1 MTCRIC
7 SSATRTLLDLGESPP
22 ANSLKQ
28 SPDQPEESYPLVL
41 EQCDRCGNVQLR
53 DCVDARALY
62 SQYLYMTPDSPSL
75 TRHYT
80 ALEQHLTDRGVVRAD
95 ATVLEIGS
103 NTGMFLRHLQP
114 RVRRVVGIDPAANIC
129 QVANASGIETVC
141 DFFDAGSAATLK
153 DRFGHPDLIVARHC
167 FAHNRDPHEMLRG
180 VTTLL
185 DPQGHFL
192 IENAYLLNTIENNE
206 FDQIYHEHMFYYSI
220 RSMQAL
226 LARHGMHIVDVLLV
240 PVHGGSIVFLTKKA
254 VPGDR
259 IHAAV
264 EQQTAREDRAL
275 TPASFQRFAANTLE
289 IRRRL
294 RATISEL
301 IESRQRIYTYGATA
315 KGTTLL
321 NFVGITAAQIPCCV
335 DSTPIK
341 QGRYLP
347 KCNIKVIS
355 EEDALRSPPE
365 YFLLTAWN
373 YKDEIID
380 KVRRAGNSYSRF
392 IVPIPTVTVV

>member
-7 SSATRTLLDLGESPP
+7 SSATRTLLDLGESPL
-22 ANSLKQ
+22 ANALKA
-28 SPDQPEESYPLVL
+28 SPDQPDESYPLVL

-53 DCVDARALY
+53 DCVDAHALY
-62 SQYLYMTPDSPSL
+62 SHYLYMTPDSPSL
-75 TRHYT
+75 TRHY
-80 ALEQHLTDRGVVRAD
+80 AVLERHLADRGVIRPEA
-95 ATVLEIGS
+95 AVLEIGS
-103 NTGMFLRHLQP
+103 NTGAFLRHLQP
-114 RVRRVVGIDPAANIC
+114 HVGRVMGVDPAANIC
-129 QVANASGIETVC
+129 RIANASGIETVC

-254 VPGDR
+254 LPGDR
-259 IHAAV
+259 IHAAP
-264 EQQTAREDRAL
+264 EQQKTPQDPAPTTA
-275 TPASFQRFAANTLE
+275 PFQRVPGDN
-289 IRRRL
+289 
-294 RATISEL
+294 
-301 IESRQRIYTYGATA
+301 
-315 KGTTLL
+315 
-321 NFVGITAAQIPCCV
+321 
-335 DSTPIK
+335 
-341 QGRYLP
+341 
-347 KCNIKVIS
+347 
-355 EEDALRSPPE
+355 PE
-365 YFLLTAWN
+365 
-373 YKDEIID
+373 
-380 KVRRAGNSYSRF
+380 VRR
-392 IVPIPTVTVV
+392 P

>member
-80 ALEQHLTDRGVVRAD
+80 ALEQHLTDRGAVGPEAV
-95 ATVLEIGS
+95 VLEIGS

-114 RVRRVVGIDPAANIC
+114 RVRRVIGVDPAANIC
-129 QVANASGIETVC
+129 RIANASGIETVC

-275 TPASFQRFAANTLE
+275 TPASFERFAGNTLE
-289 IRRRL
+289 IRRQL

-380 KVRRAGNSYSRF
+380 KVRRAGNTYSRF

>member
-7 SSATRTLLDLGESPP
+7 SSATRTLLDLGESPL
-22 ANSLKQ
+22 ANALKA
-28 SPDQPEESYPLVL
+28 SPDQPEECYPLVL
-41 EQCDRCGNVQLR
+41 ERCDGCGNVQLR
-53 DCVDARALY
+53 DCVDAHALY

-75 TRHYT
+75 TRHYA
-80 ALEQHLTDRGVVRAD
+80 ALERHLADRGVVRPEA
-95 ATVLEIGS
+95 AVLEIGS

-114 RVRRVVGIDPAANIC
+114 HVRRVIGVDPAANIC
-129 QVANASGIETVC
+129 RIANASGIETVC
-141 DFFDAGSAATLK
+141 DFFDARSAATLK
-153 DRFGHPDLIVARHC
+153 GRFGHPDLIVARHC
-167 FAHNRDPHEMLRG
+167 FAHNRDPHELLRG

-185 DPQGHFL
+185 DTQGHFL

-259 IHAAV
+259 IAAAV
-264 EQQTAREDRAL
+264 EQQTAREDGAL
-275 TPASFQRFAANTLE
+275 TAAAFERFAANTLE

-294 RATISEL
+294 RTTIAEL
-301 IESRQRIYTYGATA
+301 IESRQRVYTYGATA
-315 KGTTLL
+315 KGNTLL
-321 NFVGITAAQIPCCV
+321 NFVGITAAQIPYCV
-335 DSTPIK
+335 DNTPTK

-355 EEDALRSPPE
+355 EEDALRSPPD

-373 YKDEIID
+373 YRDEIID
-380 KVRRAGNSYSRF
+380 KVRRAGNSHSRF

>member
-7 SSATRTLLDLGESPP
+7 SSATHTLLDLGESPP

-153 DRFGHPDLIVARHC
+153 DRFGHPDLIVGEAMPCHNEVGVPKSIFFDAGSAATLKDRFGHPDLIVARHC
-167 FAHNRDPHEMLRG
+167 FAHNRDPHEILRG

-240 PVHGGSIVFLTKKA
+240 PVHGGSIGFLTKPA

-259 IHAAV
+259 IHAAG
-264 EQQTAREDRAL
+264 EQQTAREDRPL
-275 TPASFQRFAANTLE
+275 TPASFQPVAGDTPE
-289 IRRRL
+289 IRRPL
-294 RATISEL
+294 PAT
-301 IESRQRIYTYGATA
+301 
-315 KGTTLL
+315 
-321 NFVGITAAQIPCCV
+321 
-335 DSTPIK
+335 
-341 QGRYLP
+341 LP
-347 KCNIKVIS
+347 
-355 EEDALRSPPE
+355 
-365 YFLLTAWN
+365 
-373 YKDEIID
+373 
-380 KVRRAGNSYSRF
+380 
-392 IVPIPTVTVV
+392 